1 MNRGV
6 WEKHEGKRPSARP
19 KHRQQYNKK
28 LILKKQERTVWIG
41 FMRLMTGTRAEIL

>member
-1 MNRGV
+1 MNRWV
-6 WEKHEGKRPSARP
+6 REKHEEKRPPGRP
-19 KHRQQYNKK
+19 KHREKDNKK